1 MTLPT
6 SPTIS
11 LREAAK
17 LLGVGDSTM
26 YAAAREGSLPFPILK
41 VNSRYIV
48 PAKPFLATLGIES
61 DNPKE
66 VA

>member
-1 MTLPT
+1 MQVPAK
-6 SPTIS
+6 PTIS